1 MEVMIMATTI
11 YEYCNNNRI
20 KVKIPEGFYFKEGE
34 IDEGLVIENEHGDSF
49 VRIPPG
55 YTSDGVYVRGFWIS
69 AYYISKGED
78 GQAHSISGDY
88 PWTEISF
95 YEAKEVAE
103 KFGGELLTSEEY
115 NRICMWLVQT
125 HAVSFEQMFIDGS
138 GMGSYCNP
146 FKLEKNGANPN
157 WAANNIDC
165 FWGNVYTW
173 TTQRSELYEHY
184 RKIRGGTCP
193 IHGTEICQP
202 PSASAWAVP
211 EKGSSTISFRIV
223 LHDIFEEDED

>member
-125 HAVSFEQMFIDGS
+125 HACSLMDLVWEAIAIHSNLKRMELIQTGQLIILTASGEMFILGQHNVQNCMS
-138 GMGSYCNP
+138 IIGKSEAELVLFMGLK
-146 FKLEKNGANPN
+146 FANPHLQVHGLYLKKE
-157 WAANNIDC
+157 AQP
-165 FWGNVYTW
+165 FH
-173 TTQRSELYEHY
+173 SE
-184 RKIRGGTCP
+184 
-193 IHGTEICQP
+193 
-202 PSASAWAVP
+202 
-211 EKGSSTISFRIV
+211 
-223 LHDIFEEDED
+223 